1 LIKILKIL
9 SLKRH
14 AMKLI
19 SINENNV
26 RYDELNLIRRLNSP
40 FLVSNEDE
48 IFIYLN
54 YYGIIMEYFEVNKK
68 ELKFLKT

>member
-1 LIKILKIL
+1 
-9 SLKRH
+9 
-14 AMKLI
+14 MKLI

>member
-1 LIKILKIL
+1 MIEILKIL

-26 RYDELNLIRRLNSP
+26 RYDELNLIKRLNSP

-54 YYGIIMEYFEVNKK
+54 YYPCNYIYQLNFYY
-68 ELKFLKT
+68 

>member
-9 SLKRH
+9 LLKRH

-26 RYDELNLIRRLNSP
+26 HYDELNLIRRLNSP

>member
-1 LIKILKIL
+1 MIEILKIL

-26 RYDELNLIRRLNSP
+26 RYDELNLIKRLNSP

>member
-1 LIKILKIL
+1 MIKILKIL